1 LPENARVGDAMVCSD
16 TADISTSAA
25 AGSGPLF
32 KPVPR
37 SR

>member
-1 LPENARVGDAMVCSD
+1 VPENARVGDAMVCSD
-16 TADISTSAA
+16 TADISTSTAV
-25 AGSGPLF
+25 GSGPLF